1 MQGLQ
6 PQCMKGQNTL
16 ARELHRIGLRGLR
29 KIDQREPGT
38 GRPET
43 GRPGTGRPGTE
54 RPGIDCP
61 ER

>member
-6 PQCMKGQNTL
+6 PQCMKGQSTL

-38 GRPET
+38 GRP
-43 GRPGTGRPGTE
+43 GTGRPGTE